1 MQKIGKNIDQIRNNR
16 GTVRKVCQECYQVTT
31 KYPNNFRYSCFF
43 CHTQQKI
50 CQNGFWFKPS
60 LSVDKISQ
68 WLVGGKWVN
77 QMQQNLQKNDCCIS
91 FESMQLIGIIL
102 IKSRFALIHR
112 KEQETKMPEKWGN
125 FENLEEKNIK
135 INAWAQSLALW

>member
-1 MQKIGKNIDQIRNNR
+1 
-16 GTVRKVCQECYQVTT
+16 
-31 KYPNNFRYSCFF
+31 
-43 CHTQQKI
+43 
-50 CQNGFWFKPS
+50 
-60 LSVDKISQ
+60 
-68 WLVGGKWVN
+68 
-77 QMQQNLQKNDCCIS
+77 MQQNLQKNDCCIS

-135 INAWAQSLALW
+135 INA